1 MRSAHRCRSRPNRS
15 GDAVNVWLFLALLGT
30 VSVWTLWRGGAP
42 ERIAMLA
49 ILVAVVA
56 TLAVVSDRPFADR
69 ETGIFAVDLVL
80 TLAFCTLAMLAER
93 FWPIWLSA
101 ILIVGLMLH
110 LAIWYAPRPYRE
122 VYLIL
127 HAMSAYPTLLL
138 ILAGTL
144 RHRHRLRR
152 DGHDPAWSRTARR
165 KMPPA
170 PAA

>member
-1 MRSAHRCRSRPNRS
+1 MNA
-15 GDAVNVWLFLALLGT
+15 WLYLALLLT

-49 ILVAVVA
+49 ILFAVAATIAVA
-56 TLAVVSDRPFADR
+56 SNHVFTSR

-80 TLAFCTLAMLAER
+80 TLVICTLAMLAER
-93 FWPIWLSA
+93 FWPLWLSA
-101 ILIVGLMLH
+101 ILIVGVMLQ
-110 LAIWYAPRPYRE
+110 LAIWYAPRSYRE

-127 HAMSAYPTLLL
+127 HAMSAYPTLML

-152 DGHDPAWSRTARR
+152 AGRDPAWSTTRRR
-165 KMPPA
+165 KTPPA
-170 PAA
+170 PAG